1 MNKKVIVLIIVL
13 MSVALLGLMSIQVYW
28 IRNAVIVKEAGFVR
42 GVNEAISNVVLRM
55 EKIEMINKYQ
65 SQFAIKPNRLSYQNY
80 QDSIRKEFFEDLA
93 NISTRDEYDS
103 FNKKSIL
110 NLRKI
115 GNRIQMA
122 QKQPI
127 EERVN
132 ENLMDSLINY
142 ELNVL
147 GINTQYEYGVYSPTQ
162 NNMVIQKTGMYP
174 SELLGKDSF
183 HFALFPSDLQG
194 NPDYL
199 MIYFPNE
206 QRFLISKM
214 WVLLLVSIVLIVI
227 IIVSFYTS
235 IGTIFKQKRLS
246 VMKNDFI
253 NNMTHEFKTPIS
265 TIALVCEAMKDRD
278 IEKTEEVYDNYI
290 GIIHDENNR
299 LKVMAEKVLQTA
311 IIEKGKLHLKKEYLD
326 IHEIICEDVRKIKI
340 QVEKKGGKIYTD
352 LKAENVKLKLDR
364 VHITNVVLNLLD
376 NAIKYTLDKPEIL
389 ISTVES
395 ASGITIHIQDN
406 GIGISKANQRKIFD
420 KLYRVPTGNIHNF
433 KGFGL
438 GLNYVKAVIDKHG
451 GNISVNSELKRGT
464 TFKVFLPFNDIN
476 N

>member
-1 MNKKVIVLIIVL
+1 MNKKVIILIIVL
-13 MSVALLGLMSIQVYW
+13 MSVALLGLMSIQIYW

-42 GVNEAISNVVLRM
+42 SVNEAISNVVLRI

-65 SQFAIKPNRLSYQNY
+65 SQFNMKPSRFSYQKY
-80 QDSIRKEFFEDLA
+80 QDSIRKDFFDDLA

-103 FNKKSIL
+103 FNKKSIM

-115 GNRIQMA
+115 GSRIQLA

-127 EERVN
+127 EERIN
-132 ENLMDSLINY
+132 IHLMDSLINY
-142 ELNVL
+142 ELNNL
-147 GINTQYEYGVYSPTQ
+147 GINTQYEYGVYSPSQ

-174 SELLGKDSF
+174 SELLSKDSF

-199 MIYFPNE
+199 MVYFPNE
-206 QRFLISKM
+206 QQFLISKM
-214 WVLLLVSIVLIVI
+214 WVLLLVSVILIII

-235 IGTIFKQKRLS
+235 IGTIFKQKKLS

-278 IEKTEEVYDNYI
+278 IEKSEEIYDNYI

-311 IIEKGKLHLKKEYLD
+311 IIEKGKLNLKKEWLD
-326 IHEIICEDVRKIKI
+326 IHEIIREDVKKIHI

-389 ISTVES
+389 VSTVES
-395 ASGITIHIQDN
+395 SSGITINIQDN
-406 GIGISKANQRKIFD
+406 GIGISKADQRKIFD

-438 GLNYVKAVIDKHG
+438 GLSYVKAVIDKHG
-451 GNISVNSELKRGT
+451 GNIRVTSELKKGT
-464 TFKVFLPFNDIN
+464 TLKVFLPFNDIN

>member
-1 MNKKVIVLIIVL
+1 MNKKVIILIIVL

-42 GVNEAISNVVLRM
+42 GVNEAISNVVLRI

-65 SQFAIKPNRLSYQNY
+65 SQFTIKPNRLSYQNY
-80 QDSIRKEFFEDLA
+80 QDSIRKDFFEDLA

-122 QKQPI
+122 PKQPI
-127 EERVN
+127 EERIN
-132 ENLMDSLINY
+132 EILMDSLINY
-142 ELNVL
+142 ELNIL
-147 GINTQYEYGVYSPTQ
+147 GINTQYEYGVYSPSK

-199 MIYFPNE
+199 MLYFPNE

-214 WVLLLVSIVLIVI
+214 WVLLLVSIILIVI
-227 IIVSFYTS
+227 IIVSFYTT

-278 IEKTEEVYDNYI
+278 IEKSEEIYDNYI

-311 IIEKGKLHLKKEYLD
+311 IIEKGKLHLKKEWLD
-326 IHEIICEDVRKIKI
+326 IHEIICEDVKKIHI
-340 QVEKKGGKIYTD
+340 QVEKKGGHIYTD
-352 LKAENVKLKLDR
+352 LKAENIKLKLDR

-376 NAIKYTLDKPEIL
+376 NAIKYTLEKPEIL
-389 ISTVES
+389 VSTVES
-395 ASGITIHIQDN
+395 SSGVTILIQDN
-406 GIGISKANQRKIFD
+406 GIGISKANQHKIFD

-438 GLNYVKAVIDKHG
+438 GLSYVKAVVDKHG
-451 GNISVNSELKRGT
+451 GNIRVSSELKRGT